1 MKLSMFSGFVFGA
14 LLLFSSVAQADNFSF
29 SFSNDPAFGNMDGT
43 VTGKIFGLT
52 DNATSSATDV
62 IIDRYPASLIQFG
75 SYSTPVDVSTWT
87 NSFVYENSFTVVN
100 DQITGGAFSIVDS
113 ATNDVLLINSSLLGG
128 GDNYLSIGSFNGS
141 QVWDANAVG
150 STGVTFVSTPEP
162 SSLSFL
168 LVAGLVAGLTGLRKN
183 LQDAKTEVRP
193 GTMS

>member
-14 LLLFSSVAQADNFSF
+14 LLLFSRVAQADNFSF

-52 DNATSSATDV
+52 DNAMSSATDV
-62 IIDRYPASLIQFG
+62 IIDSYPASLIQFG

-100 DQITGGAFSIVDS
+100 DQITGGAFSIVNS

-150 STGVTFVSTPEP
+150 STGVTFISTPEP

-168 LVAGLVAGLTGLRKN
+168 LVAGLVAGLTALRRN
-183 LQDAKTEVRP
+183 LQGAKTEVRP

>member
-1 MKLSMFSGFVFGA
+1 MKLSMFSGFDFGA

-43 VTGKIFGLT
+43 VTGKIVGLT

-62 IIDRYPASLIQFG
+62 IIDSYPASLIQFG

-87 NSFVYENSFTVVN
+87 NSFVYENSFTLVN
-100 DQITGGAFSIVDS
+100 DQITGGAFSIVNS

-150 STGVTFVSTPEP
+150 STGVTFISTPEP

-168 LVAGLVAGLTGLRKN
+168 LVAGLVAGLTALRRN
-183 LQDAKTEVRP
+183 LQGAKTEVRP
-193 GTMS
+193 GAMS